1 VPRRR
6 LARLLLMVRFCF
18 IHPPRHYP
26 AQRDHI
32 VNPAKIVLS
41 RQALNP
47 ALIARLKQLAGTS
60 IRNCM
65 QCGKCSAGCPMAG
78 FMEHP
83 PSRTLRLLQLGQN
96 IQVLAGRSI
105 WHCASCETC
114 TTRCPNG
121 VDPAAIMDA
130 LRKLWW
136 DEQGRSE
143 EKEVQLAS
151 RLFLDNIR
159 RYGRQH
165 EMRLGALFNLQSGKL
180 FKDLALG
187 PKLMARGKL
196 KLTQEKNRNLAEIE
210 QIFARIE
217 QMRQKGKTP

>member
-1 VPRRR
+1 MNSSSV
-6 LARLLLMVRFCF
+6 
-18 IHPPRHYP
+18 
-26 AQRDHI
+26 
-32 VNPAKIVLS
+32 AKIVLS
-41 RQALNP
+41 RDRIHQHF
-47 ALIARLKQLAGTS
+47 IKQVEALAGAS
-60 IRNCM
+60 IRACM
-65 QCGKCSAGCPMAG
+65 QCGKCSAGCPMG
-78 FMEHP
+78 SFMEHL
-83 PSRTLRLLQLGQN
+83 PSRTLRLLQLGQHS
-96 IQVLAGRSI
+96 QVLAGRSI

-114 TTRCPNG
+114 TTRWPNG
-121 VDPAAIMDA
+121 VDLAAIMDA

-136 DEQGRSE
+136 EGQGRSE

-165 EMRLGALFNLQSGKL
+165 EMRLGALFNLKSGKL

-196 KLTQEKNRNLAEIE
+196 KLTQSKNRNLAEIE

-217 QMRQKGKTP
+217 AMRQKGKTP